1 LECSRKKVIFCSP
14 EPEISFTTDSYVVVE
29 NELEVEVCL
38 MLNVPLATDLSVTL
52 TSRESGSATGGKETQ
67 Q

>member
-1 LECSRKKVIFCSP
+1 MEIFCSP

-29 NELEVEVCL
+29 NELGVDVCL
-38 MLNVPLATDLSVTL
+38 MLNVPLAVDLSVTL
-52 TSRESGSATGGKETQ
+52 TSRESGSATGGKEAQ

>member
-1 LECSRKKVIFCSP
+1 MEIFCSP
-14 EPEISFTTDSYVVVE
+14 DPEISFMTDSYVVVE

-38 MLNVPLATDLSVTL
+38 MLNVPLAVDLSVTL
-52 TSRESGSATGGKETQ
+52 TSRESGSATGGKEAQ